1 MNIYRQ
7 FNVFIWSLRRT
18 AASLSKEKL
27 SIFRVDMIPAH
38 RAVVWSVYI
47 ISLAYPTMTHQL
59 IVEGGENGDF
69 LDFAYPIC
77 V

>member
-47 ISLAYPTMTHQL
+47 ISLMTHQL